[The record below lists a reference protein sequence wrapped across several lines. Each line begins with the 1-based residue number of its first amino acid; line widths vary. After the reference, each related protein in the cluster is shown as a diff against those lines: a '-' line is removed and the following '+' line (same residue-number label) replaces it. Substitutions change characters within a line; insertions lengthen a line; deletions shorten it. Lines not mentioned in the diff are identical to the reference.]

1 MEALGPGRDRASP
14 ASSTRSLDLRRLSAR
29 ADSAYSSFSAAS
41 GAPEPRTPSP
51 GTDLL
56 PYLDWDYVRVVW
68 GGPASAAPA
77 AGLRASPQ
85 PRPASAARSGLRL
98 PEVQGTS
105 GPLSRQ
111 ATPLLFALAAE
122 AEARAVEPPSPPAS
136 RAAYRQRLQGAQ
148 RRVLRETSFQRKE
161 LRMSLPAR
169 LRPAAP
175 ARPPAA
181 HPRSASL
188 SHPGGEVEPGR
199 SGAPARGPVGRGRL
213 ATQQRKW
220 CFSEPGKLDRVGQ
233 GGGSVG
239 GCSSDASSSS
249 GFAGPEPQERRVLAE
264 LEDHQ
269 IRWLPETQPRSTED
283 PEPRSLKFGDAHR
296 PSSRSRSS
304 SGEVLAPWG
313 GSGGVTPVVQVWK
326 IGCRLGV
333 GDIWE
338 NENLSYISSNCL
350 PFQVAPQGAETPR
363 LLFQSKLPRFLT
375 QKEAAV
381 LCPAE
386 CLQSSPA
393 DHEQRVSET
402 CLGSARLPSLP
413 DDEVFLEDVPL
424 VRMRSPPDTHVP
436 TGNPTS
442 VHVSDQQYETSLGQ
456 GVDQAGVP
464 PEHPLHEHPETAGAD
479 DSWRRINGSVSIS
492 RTTCCSPPGTANGDI
507 PTFNPTGLL
516 TIDPLA
522 ATDPLKPLPVDAL
535 EPPGNSTPGA
545 LGRTA
550 LAWGT
555 GQPVS
560 RPTWRSLH
568 LEELVQELARLDPSM
583 SDILTSCPSPEPPLG
598 LLDGLIPLAEVW
610 AAMRPA
616 GEEDGKD
623 AVGTPEPGSSQ
634 LRPTSQMRSEN
645 HTTHPVPDQRCGQG
659 LPDPNS
665 IEAKK
670 MELANLLQKML
681 RDLQAEQERLHRV
694 AQAWARRGAALE
706 AAVGQTC
713 APRDLER
720 FSRFMADL
728 ERVLGLLLLLGSRL
742 ARVRRALAREGAD
755 GDPDE
760 QASLLQRLGLLKRQ
774 QEDAKE
780 LKEHVARRERALREV
795 LVKALPAEELRAY
808 RALLAGKAAVLAQQ
822 RSLDERVRLLQDQLD
837 AVRSDLGRRPL
848 PPRMTLPPE
857 TRSLDK
863 PSFPPPL
870 I

>member
-313 GSGGVTPVVQVWK
+313 GSGGVTPVV
-326 IGCRLGV
+326 
-333 GDIWE
+333 
-338 NENLSYISSNCL
+338 
-350 PFQVAPQGAETPR
+350 QVAPQGAETPR

>member
-85 PRPASAARSGLRL
+85 PRPAAAARSGLRL

-111 ATPLLFALAAE
+111 ATPLLFALAAEAE

-199 SGAPARGPVGRGRL
+199 SGAPSRGPVGRGRL

-249 GFAGPEPQERRVLAE
+249 GFAGPEPQEHRVLAE

-296 PSSRSRSS
+296 PSSRSRSA

-313 GSGGVTPVVQVWK
+313 GSGGVTPVVQV
-326 IGCRLGV
+326 
-333 GDIWE
+333 
-338 NENLSYISSNCL
+338 
-350 PFQVAPQGAETPR
+350 APQGAETPR
-363 LLFQSKLPRFLT
+363 LLFQTKLPRFLT

-393 DHEQRVSET
+393 DREQRVSET

-545 LGRTA
+545 PGRTA

-560 RPTWRSLH
+560 RPTWRSLR

-616 GEEDGKD
+616 SEEDGKD

-645 HTTHPVPDQRCGQG
+645 HTTHPVPDQPCGQG

-670 MELANLLQKML
+670 MELASLLQKML

-857 TRSLDK
+857 TRFLDK

>member
-1 MEALGPGRDRASP
+1 MEALGPGGDRASP

-85 PRPASAARSGLRL
+85 PRPAAAARSGLRL

-111 ATPLLFALAAE
+111 ATPLLFALAAEAE

-220 CFSEPGKLDRVGQ
+220 CFSEPGKLDRVGR

-239 GCSSDASSSS
+239 GCSSDACSSS

-269 IRWLPETQPRSTED
+269 IRWLPETQPRGTED

-296 PSSRSRSS
+296 PSRRSRSA

-313 GSGGVTPVVQVWK
+313 GSGGVTPVVQV
-326 IGCRLGV
+326 
-333 GDIWE
+333 
-338 NENLSYISSNCL
+338 
-350 PFQVAPQGAETPR
+350 APQGAETPR
-363 LLFQSKLPRFLT
+363 LLFQTKL
-375 QKEAAV
+375 
-381 LCPAE
+381 
-386 CLQSSPA
+386 S
-393 DHEQRVSET
+393 
-402 CLGSARLPSLP
+402 
-413 DDEVFLEDVPL
+413 
-424 VRMRSPPDTHVP
+424 
-436 TGNPTS
+436 S
-442 VHVSDQQYETSLGQ
+442 VHVSDQQYETGLGQ

-479 DSWRRINGSVSIS
+479 DSWRRINGSVSIT

-522 ATDPLKPLPVDAL
+522 ATDPLKPLPVDVL

-545 LGRTA
+545 PGRTA

-560 RPTWRSLH
+560 RPTWHSLR

-583 SDILTSCPSPEPPLG
+583 SDTLTSCPSPEPPLG

-616 GEEDGKD
+616 GEEAGKD
-623 AVGTPEPGSSQ
+623 AAGTPEPGCYLFSSSQ
-634 LRPTSQMRSEN
+634 LPPTSQEMRSEN
-645 HTTHPVPDQRCGQG
+645 HTTHPVPDQPCGQG

-694 AQAWARRGAALE
+694 AQDWARRGAALE
-706 AAVGQTC
+706 AVVGQTC

-728 ERVLGLLLLLGSRL
+728 ERVLGLLLLLGIRL

-760 QASLLQRLGLLKRQ
+760 QASLLQRLGLLNRQ

-857 TRSLDK
+857 TRSPDK
-863 PSFPPPL
+863 PSFPLPL

>member
-85 PRPASAARSGLRL
+85 PRPAAAARSGLRL

-111 ATPLLFALAAE
+111 ATPLLFALAAEAE

-199 SGAPARGPVGRGRL
+199 SGAPSRGPVGRGRL

-269 IRWLPETQPRSTED
+269 IRWLPETQPRSTEG

-296 PSSRSRSS
+296 PSSRSRSA

-313 GSGGVTPVVQVWK
+313 GSGGVTPVVQV
-326 IGCRLGV
+326 
-333 GDIWE
+333 
-338 NENLSYISSNCL
+338 
-350 PFQVAPQGAETPR
+350 APEGAETPR
-363 LLFQSKLPRFLT
+363 LLFQTKLP
-375 QKEAAV
+375 
-381 LCPAE
+381 
-386 CLQSSPA
+386 
-393 DHEQRVSET
+393 
-402 CLGSARLPSLP
+402 
-413 DDEVFLEDVPL
+413 
-424 VRMRSPPDTHVP
+424 
-436 TGNPTS
+436 S

-479 DSWRRINGSVSIS
+479 DSWWRINGSVSIS

-545 LGRTA
+545 PGRTA

-560 RPTWRSLH
+560 RPTWRSLR

-616 GEEDGKD
+616 SEEDGKD

-645 HTTHPVPDQRCGQG
+645 HTTHPVPDQPCGQG